1 MKKTIIAI
9 MATGFIGGIA
19 FAPTPA
25 SAFIPFPLLYPIFQ
39 SKEDKNFHAVN
50 PYEKKGGH
58 KKSKKSR

>member
-39 SKEDKNFHAVN
+39 SKEDKNFRAVN
-50 PYEKKGGH
+50 PYEKKGS

>member
-25 SAFIPFPLLYPIFQ
+25 SAFIPFPLLYPVFQ
-39 SKEDKNFHAVN
+39 AKENKNFHAVN
-50 PYEKKGGH
+50 PYEKKGSKRA
-58 KKSKKSR
+58 KKKM